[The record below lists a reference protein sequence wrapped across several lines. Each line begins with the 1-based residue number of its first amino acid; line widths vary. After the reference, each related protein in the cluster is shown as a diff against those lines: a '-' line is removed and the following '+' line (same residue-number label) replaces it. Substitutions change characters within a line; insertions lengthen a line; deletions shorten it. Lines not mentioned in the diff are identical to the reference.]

1 MKSVRSEP
9 SWCSPLPFRAYPN
22 RSCGPLSAATL
33 SDECR
38 RQKRRPGRRARK
50 ATRYIERN
58 DREAS
63 VYRLVRLKWIE
74 RITGVY
80 EASITAVGQLFFQL
94 LDGLANHAERRAG
107 LQLVLDLDK

>member
-1 MKSVRSEP
+1 M
-9 SWCSPLPFRAYPN
+9 SPTKTAPWSP
-22 RSCGPLSAATL
+22 GEE
-33 SDECR
+33 SD
-38 RQKRRPGRRARK
+38 QD
-50 ATRYIERN
+50 IERN

-63 VYRLVRLKWIE
+63 VYRLVRPKWIE